1 MKNSFDNYAKEGLH
15 EECGVFGIF
24 GDGTINPA
32 YACYNGLLALQHRG
46 QESCGIAVTDD
57 GVIDYHKDM
66 GLVTEVFNNRI
77 LDSLQGQMGIA
88 HVRYST
94 AGGSVLENS
103 QPLVMRYVKGTLA
116 VAIAQNLSE
125 DELALLT
132 AVLVQLTGTLTTIT
146 VQQTLYGKQK
156 DGQTS

>member
-1 MKNSFDNYAKEGLH
+1 MAF
-15 EECGVFGIF
+15 
-24 GDGTINPA
+24 TT
-32 YACYNGLLALQHRG
+32 
-46 QESCGIAVTDD
+46 AV
-57 GVIDYHKDM
+57 
-66 GLVTEVFNNRI
+66 N
-77 LDSLQGQMGIA
+77 
-88 HVRYST
+88 
-94 AGGSVLENS
+94 
-103 QPLVMRYVKGTLA
+103 TLA

>member
-1 MKNSFDNYAKEGLH
+1 MTKEG
-15 EECGVFGIF
+15 F
-24 GDGTINPA
+24 DP
-32 YACYNGLLALQHRG
+32 LAFTT
-46 QESCGIAVTDD
+46 AV
-57 GVIDYHKDM
+57 
-66 GLVTEVFNNRI
+66 N
-77 LDSLQGQMGIA
+77 
-88 HVRYST
+88 
-94 AGGSVLENS
+94 
-103 QPLVMRYVKGTLA
+103 TLA

>member
-1 MKNSFDNYAKEGLH
+1 MMDEQRPARKCGLNRPCSHRIEEG
-15 EECGVFGIF
+15 
-24 GDGTINPA
+24 GDGMTKEDFDP
-32 YACYNGLLALQHRG
+32 LAFTT
-46 QESCGIAVTDD
+46 AV
-57 GVIDYHKDM
+57 
-66 GLVTEVFNNRI
+66 N
-77 LDSLQGQMGIA
+77 
-88 HVRYST
+88 
-94 AGGSVLENS
+94 
-103 QPLVMRYVKGTLA
+103 TLA

>member
-1 MKNSFDNYAKEGLH
+1 MTKED
-15 EECGVFGIF
+15 V
-24 GDGTINPA
+24 DP
-32 YACYNGLLALQHRG
+32 LAFTT
-46 QESCGIAVTDD
+46 AV
-57 GVIDYHKDM
+57 
-66 GLVTEVFNNRI
+66 N
-77 LDSLQGQMGIA
+77 
-88 HVRYST
+88 
-94 AGGSVLENS
+94 
-103 QPLVMRYVKGTLA
+103 TLA

>member
-1 MKNSFDNYAKEGLH
+1 MTKEDL
-15 EECGVFGIF
+15 
-24 GDGTINPA
+24 DP
-32 YACYNGLLALQHRG
+32 LAFTT
-46 QESCGIAVTDD
+46 AV
-57 GVIDYHKDM
+57 
-66 GLVTEVFNNRI
+66 N
-77 LDSLQGQMGIA
+77 
-88 HVRYST
+88 
-94 AGGSVLENS
+94 
-103 QPLVMRYVKGTLA
+103 TLA